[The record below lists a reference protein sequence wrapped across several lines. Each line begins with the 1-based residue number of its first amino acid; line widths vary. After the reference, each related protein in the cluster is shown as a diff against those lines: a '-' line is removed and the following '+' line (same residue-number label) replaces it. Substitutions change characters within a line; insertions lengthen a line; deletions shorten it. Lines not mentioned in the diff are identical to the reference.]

1 MLTENQLRI
10 KKYGKKMRRKKRLAH
25 GEKHLSQYNRVKS
38 SKKWKPV
45 VPKISQPCCR
55 WAPSLGALEGT
66 HQEVWGTLDYNRKE
80 HKKNPTVFFGL
91 YDLRDY
97 IALWRHSG
105 PKWILW
111 AGSDLRNLSQG
122 FAFNDGKL
130 KWLSVLTRGLLIKVV
145 IRWIKRADNY
155 VENQWEAD
163 ILKGFGVESKIVPSF
178 LGNIDNF
185 PVFYK
190 KAEMP
195 IVYISVADGREE
207 EYGFT
212 YLLNVA
218 EKVPECKF
226 YIYGGEKYE
235 MERHANDFGFSGSNV
250 YIVGRVPKE
259 KMNEDIKHF
268 HCGLRLNETDGFSE
282 VTAKSILMGQYPITR
297 LENTL
302 IPHFENMDE
311 LISLLKSLVEM
322 KTYNEKG
329 RNYYLKAL
337 NNYPWNVKNNK

>member
-1 MLTENQLRI
+1 MLTENKLRL

-97 IALWRHSG
+97 IALWRHRG

-163 ILKGFGVESKIVPSF
+163 ILEAVNVKSTIVPSF
-178 LGNIDNF
+178 MGNVSD
-185 PVFYK
+185 YK
-190 KAEMP
+190 VSYKHQQRP
-195 IVYISVADGREE
+195 QVYVSIPEKREV
-207 EYGFT
+207 EYGVE
-212 YLLNVA
+212 YLFMLARRLPQIDFHV
-218 EKVPECKF
+218 
-226 YIYGGEKYE
+226 YGID
-235 MERHANDFGFSGSNV
+235 RQNV
-250 YIVGRVPKE
+250 YGFGDSEGHINLHPHGRVSKE
-259 KMNEDIKHF
+259 LMNNNIKNM
-268 HCGLRLNETDGFSE
+268 HCGLRLNATDGFSE
-282 VTAKSILMGQYPITR
+282 ITAKSILWGQYPITR
-297 LENTL
+297 LENPM
-302 IPHFENMDE
+302 IPHFENDDE
-311 LISLLKSLVEM
+311 LVSLLESLSEM
-322 KTYNEKG
+322 KTYNQKG
-329 RNYYLKAL
+329 REYYLKAL
-337 NNYPWNVKNNK
+337 NNFPWNVKNNK